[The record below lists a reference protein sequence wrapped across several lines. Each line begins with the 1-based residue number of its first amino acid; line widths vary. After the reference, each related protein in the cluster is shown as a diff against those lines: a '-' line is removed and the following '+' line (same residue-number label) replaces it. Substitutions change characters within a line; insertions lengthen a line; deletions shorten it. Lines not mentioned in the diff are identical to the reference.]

1 MQTPDDP
8 AVACQAEPMHALA
21 PLKDASG
28 VYDFQV
34 HQYHAERPGFR
45 ITEIELSK
53 KQQVPWHFHNHVQD
67 TFYVLMGEMRLF
79 LQQPKQEVRLNPG
92 ETFSAAARRPHL
104 VTNGG
109 DAPMRFL
116 VLQGIGEYDYVPLV
130 PAKPLGLAP

>member
-1 MQTPDDP
+1 MQTLNEPDDKP
-8 AVACQAEPMHALA
+8 QAEPMQALA
-21 PLKDASG
+21 AIKDASG
-28 VYDFQV
+28 LYDFEV

-53 KQQVPWHFHNHVQD
+53 KQQVPWHYHNNVQD
-67 TFYVLMGEMRLF
+67 TFYVLAGEMRLF
-79 LQQPKQEVRLNPG
+79 LQNPKQEVRLQPG

-109 DAPMRFL
+109 AVLMRFL

-130 PAKPLGLAP
+130 PGKKRTA